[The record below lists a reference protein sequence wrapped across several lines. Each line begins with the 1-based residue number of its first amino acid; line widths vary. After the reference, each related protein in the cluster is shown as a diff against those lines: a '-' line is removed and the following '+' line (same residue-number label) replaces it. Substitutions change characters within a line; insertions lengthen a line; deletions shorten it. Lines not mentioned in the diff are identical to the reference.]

1 MAKGK
6 ASSDERTLLGEYARA
21 LAAVGE
27 APPSKRSEALR
38 KLDLNTMGFL
48 DLSRD
53 ANSVMDK
60 AIDNSDDSAIVEF
73 AEAFKA
79 TRERL
84 RAEHAGTP
92 ADELATVP
100 SPPPAEPPPRP
111 AADPPRFAVA
121 EGPQAPAFVAEARP
135 LAAPPPVAPPPVER
149 PKPPEPAQPATAQPA
164 PAQRPQKLGRG
175 TVRMTYNPATAAQP
189 PAPPPVVPPVARP
202 GAAPAPPPIAPPPIA
217 VPVPPPVVAP
227 IAPAAAAPA
236 PPPVVPP
243 MAPPAAALAPP
254 PVVPPMAPPGAAPA
268 PPPRVSPQPP
278 PAVPVRS
285 PSSDRFDAQSAPI
298 PQSEP
303 SPPARSAFRGG
314 DTIMRPG
321 LSPMDP
327 DGLPAPVHFQE
338 PRLALMQY
346 AALRAEILG
355 SPEGMRGAVYARYN
369 LTEPDDAAESAA
381 WNARFSADRA
391 LFAQY
396 MQVFS
401 YFRALAKR

>member
-38 KLDLNTMGFL
+38 ALDLNTMGFL

-135 LAAPPPVAPPPVER
+135 LAAPPPVAPPPAAPPPVER
-149 PKPPEPAQPATAQPA
+149 PKPPEPAQPPPAQPP

-175 TVRMTYNPATAAQP
+175 TVRMTYDPSLRAQA
-189 PAPPPVVPPVARP
+189 PAPPPVVPA
-202 GAAPAPPPIAPPPIA
+202 
-217 VPVPPPVVAP
+217 
-227 IAPAAAAPA
+227 IAPAAAAPLPPPVVPA
-236 PPPVVPP
+236 IAPAAAAPLPPPVVPP
-243 MAPPAAALAPP
+243 MAPPAAARVPP
-254 PVVPPMAPPGAAPA
+254 PVVAPIAPQGAAPL
-268 PPPRVSPQPP
+268 PPPRVPPQPP

-285 PSSDRFDAQSAPI
+285 PSSERFDALSAPLP

-303 SPPARSAFRGG
+303 SPPAPSAFRGG